1 MDQMIHDFD
10 FWEGDLAGD
19 GHNQVRHTTLHIV
32 TQPQVDRADLLGNL
46 ETNLRSLG
54 FEIGELFSQ
63 WSAQPT
69 ESDAQ
74 MVSQLRD
81 AGWLRYVRG
90 LNSSGVPSHTQ
101 ALILSAYY
109 MPVLLSTLLL
119 VRPDGSF
126 IGGTGGF
133 DTSRT
138 STSWGSR
145 TPGTSSDLNDLLGAG
160 TPINYSGPRRH
171 ETALHLAY

>member
-19 GHNQVRHTTLHIV
+19 GHNQVRHTTLTIF
-32 TQPQVDRADLLGNL
+32 TQPQINRAQLLDNL
-46 ETNLRSLG
+46 DVNLRSLG

-63 WSAQPT
+63 WGSQPT
-69 ESDAQ
+69 EADAQ
-74 MVSQLRD
+74 MVSQLRE

-109 MPVLLSTLLL
+109 MPVLISTLLL
-119 VRPDGSF
+119 VQPGGSF
-126 IGGTGGF
+126 IGGTGSF
-133 DTSRT
+133 DTART

-145 TPGTSSDLNDLLGAG
+145 TPGTSSDLNDLLGDR
-160 TPINYSGPRRH
+160 TPINYSGPCYH
-171 ETALHLAY
+171 ETALSLSY